1 MQHSSRAQQDSSP
14 KLLGCSQIFPDGTH
28 STGSP
33 RSASIEA
40 GLGRPVLVM
49 ASASNVT
56 NISNGHLIEA
66 ANVGRQC
73 RCRGGARASPPLL
86 AGRSLSD
93 ATEPS
98 DRGRSSVRALRA
110 SPARRKK
117 SASSRRD
124 QVRGTARPTYRR
136 DCGIPWLD
144 PYLLF
149 TTLSLLRLTP
159 AKSLTN
165 LRVPAP
171 VQNLAGT
178 TSSDVSQL
186 RTFRPALS

>member
-56 NISNGHLIEA
+56 NISHGHLIEA

-86 AGRSLSD
+86 AGRSRSD

-98 DRGRSSVRALRA
+98 DRGRSSVRA
-110 SPARRKK
+110 SWP
-117 SASSRRD
+117 S
-124 QVRGTARPTYRR
+124 ARPDSMYKIGRSRSGQHPNADKRKAGPGRAGPKTA
-136 DCGIPWLD
+136 
-144 PYLLF
+144 
-149 TTLSLLRLTP
+149 SLRCTDEAGRP
-159 AKSLTN
+159 CKAVDAVKSDLC
-165 LRVPAP
+165 
-171 VQNLAGT
+171 
-178 TSSDVSQL
+178 S
-186 RTFRPALS
+186 ALWESNTA